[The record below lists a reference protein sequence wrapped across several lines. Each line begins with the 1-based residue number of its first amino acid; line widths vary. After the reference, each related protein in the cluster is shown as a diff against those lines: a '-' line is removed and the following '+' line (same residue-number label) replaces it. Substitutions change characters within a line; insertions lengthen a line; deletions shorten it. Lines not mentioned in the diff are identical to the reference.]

1 MPSIAVRLSEAE
13 RSELDYLAQGDIS
26 KYVRNAL
33 FGDAK
38 HNAESAESIQLL
50 GSRMEELL
58 EDQAVLRA
66 LIRALAD
73 EVRELKAAPPPHS
86 VAAPVQDVS
95 RLEGMTLEL
104 LLLLRGSVSLTDRRR
119 IHATIDQEGLPV
131 WGDSDQPPVIKTER
145 RTQAAVGMQDE
156 SVRERKQ
163 GNWLGDWRKK

>member
-38 HNAESAESIQLL
+38 CNAKSVESIQWL
-50 GSRMEELL
+50 GNRMEELL
-58 EDQAVLRA
+58 EDQAVLQA
-66 LIRALAD
+66 LVRALAD
-73 EVRELKAAPPPHS
+73 EVRELKAAPLPQP
-86 VAAPVQDVS
+86 VAATVQGIS

-131 WGDSDQPPVIKTER
+131 WEESEPPPIVTTER
-145 RTQAAVGMQDE
+145 RTTPVVQREGE
-156 SVRERKQ
+156 PVRERKE
-163 GNWLGDWRKK
+163 GSWLGDWRKK